1 MDFQGFQHILP
12 GAVIV
17 LLIVGLLVLS
27 WVSYR
32 KFESIPTLARWGLI
46 ALRGLTLTLILL
58 LLLNPY
64 FYSSQEVE
72 IKPNIAVFLDN
83 SESIGITKGEYDGL
97 NSYNNLL
104 NSLNF
109 DAIELADFNFYS
121 IGESVSEFSPDSLN
135 ASETQTNLSE
145 PVQSVLE
152 MEEEVQAAVLITD
165 GIITYGR
172 NPSIIAF
179 NSSIP
184 LYTIGI
190 GDTSRVRDISV
201 SNILT
206 NTTGYINTNHIIDAE
221 ISQSG
226 FQNNTILVSLISGD
240 GEVLQEQQVT
250 FDTGDQVKQVQFE
263 LELQK
268 TGLQQFE
275 IRSEPLPDEWTD
287 SNNSRLFSIEVLD
300 SRVKILHVA
309 FQIHPD
315 VKAIRSILNSDENNE
330 LTTLTWLGGNRFVED
345 LPEEDEFNLIVIHGA
360 PNTNREFSFLK
371 NLDETPTVFFEI
383 APEFRNRFTSRG
395 NVQLINIRTNQ
406 VSLINFRP
414 LLSPDEHPILE
425 LPEINLGDITPLK
438 SPLRSELS
446 ELQSIALYGINFD
459 GVETDYPAIAI
470 LERGNIR
477 RAHVLPWGWFR
488 LLQSTNPT
496 HREYGKTLISN
507 LISWTSSD
515 PDNRKLRITP
525 AKQTFSTAEPP
536 IINGSLLNER
546 GDPEDDGIIEVQL
559 ESAQG
564 SSRTF
569 NMENMGKGNYRLE
582 LPRLSEGLY
591 QYTATARRGN
601 RELETQNGEFLVS
614 NTSSE
619 LTNTLRNDELLRAI
633 ANNSGGLF
641 FTYQNVGSFWDS
653 LRAVNIMETQT
664 ATVENY
670 SFPVRSMYWFFVVLL
685 LLGSEWMLRKYYS
698 LP

>member
-12 GAVIV
+12 AAVIV

-27 WVSYR
+27 WASYR
-32 KFESIPTLARWGLI
+32 KFESIPALSRWGLI
-46 ALRGLTLTLILL
+46 TLRGLALTLILL

-64 FYSSQEVE
+64 FYSSREVE

-83 SESIGITKGEYDGL
+83 SESIGITKGKYDGL
-97 NSYNNLL
+97 NSYRNLL
-104 NSLNF
+104 NTLNF
-109 DAIELADFNFYS
+109 DAIDQADFNFYS
-121 IGESVSEFSPDSLN
+121 MGESVSEFSPDSLN

-145 PVQSVLE
+145 PMQSVLE
-152 MEEEVQAAVLITD
+152 MEQDVQAAVLITD

-172 NPSIIAF
+172 NPSINAF

-190 GDTSRVRDISV
+190 GDTSKVRDISV

-206 NTTGYINTNHIIDAE
+206 NTTGYTNTNHIIDAE
-221 ISQSG
+221 ITQSG
-226 FQNNTILVSLISGD
+226 FQNNTILVSLLSGD

-250 FDTGDQVKQVQFE
+250 FDTEDQVKKVQFE
-263 LELQK
+263 LELQE

-275 IRSEPLPDEWTD
+275 IRTEPLPDEWTD
-287 SNNSRLFSIEVLD
+287 SNNSRLFSIDVLD
-300 SRVKILHVA
+300 SKVKILHVA

-315 VKAIRSILNSDENNE
+315 VKAIRSIIKSDENNE

-345 LPEEDEFNLIVIHGA
+345 LPEEDEFNLIVIHGV
-360 PNTNREFSFLK
+360 PNTNREFSFLN
-371 NLDETPTVFFEI
+371 NLEEIPTVLFEV
-383 APEFRNRFTSRG
+383 APEIRNKFTARRD
-395 NVQLINIRTNQ
+395 VQLINIRTNQ
-406 VSLINFRP
+406 VSQISFRP
-414 LLSPDEHPILE
+414 LLTPDEQPILE
-425 LPEINLGDITPLK
+425 LPEINLSDITPLK

-446 ELQSIALYGINFD
+446 ELQSNALFGINFD
-459 GVETDYPAIAI
+459 GVETEYPAIAV

-488 LLQSTNPT
+488 MLQSTNPL
-496 HREYGKTLISN
+496 HREYGATLMSN

-515 PDNRKLRITP
+515 PDNRKLRIAP
-525 AKQTFSTAEPP
+525 AKQTFSTAETP

-546 GDPEDDGIIEVQL
+546 GDPEDEGIIEVQL

-564 SSRTF
+564 TSRTF
-569 NMENMGKGNYRLE
+569 NMENSGNGNYRLD

-591 QYTATARRGN
+591 QYTATARKGS
-601 RELETQNGEFLVS
+601 RELETQSGEFLVS
-614 NTSSE
+614 NSSSE
-619 LTNTLRNDELLRAI
+619 LTNTIRNDELLRAI
-633 ANNSGGLF
+633 ANNSGGIF
-641 FTYQNVGSFWDS
+641 FNYQNAGSLWDS
-653 LRAVNIMETQT
+653 LRVANIMKTQT
-664 ATVENY
+664 ETVENY
-670 SFPVRSMYWFFVVLL
+670 SFPVRSMHWFFVVLL